1 MRIAMVSEHVG
12 PLAGDAAQ
20 GVHVAGLSA
29 VLSKLGHEVTVYTR
43 REGPGLTDRI
53 RVDGGYDVVHVTA
66 GPERRLGVDAAGA
79 HLGTFAEALAGEWE
93 LRPPDVVHAHHWT
106 AGLAALIGAH
116 RARVPVVH
124 SCHGLAPRP
133 SRRTGPDSIREH
145 RTETE
150 VLIARTAS
158 RIIAGGSAEMTELCR
173 LGAHRARI
181 SVVPGGVDLELFH
194 PDGPVAERGPLRR
207 VLAVG
212 ELLPRNG
219 YHEIITAVSTVD
231 DAELVIVGDGSRAD
245 PDTDQLHALITESGM
260 RKRVVFA
267 GAVPRGEMPAL
278 LRSADVVVCAPWQ
291 EPFGTVAL
299 EAMACGVPVVATE
312 VGVLPDI
319 VLHQVTGLHVVPRD
333 VRALTR
339 ALRSL
344 VDNETLRERFGI
356 AGRDRVVARYSWDR
370 LAQEFLSGYEHAIAL
385 GSRDG
390 VAHDG

>member
-1 MRIAMVSEHVG
+1 MVSEHVG
-12 PLAGDAAQ
+12 PQAGDTAQ
-20 GVHVAGLSA
+20 GVHVAELSA

-43 REGPGLTDRI
+43 REGPGLPERI
-53 RVDGGYDVVHVTA
+53 RADGGYDVVHVTA
-66 GPERRLGVDAAGA
+66 GPARRLGVEDVVP
-79 HLGTFAEALAGEWE
+79 HLGAFAEALAEEWE
-93 LRPPDVVHAHHWT
+93 RRPPDVVHAHRWT
-106 AGLAALIGAH
+106 AGLAAVIGAH
-116 RARVPVVH
+116 RAEVPLVH

-133 SRRTGPDSIREH
+133 GHRTGQDSAWPR
-145 RTETE
+145 RAETE
-150 VLIARTAS
+150 ALLARTAS
-158 RIIAGGSAEMTELCR
+158 RIIAAGSSEVSELCR
-173 LGAHRARI
+173 LGAQRARI

-212 ELLPRNG
+212 ELVPRNG
-219 YHEIITAVSTVD
+219 YHEIITAMSTMD
-231 DAELVIVGDGSRAD
+231 DAELVIVGDSPRAD
-245 PDTDQLHALITESGM
+245 PATDQLHALIDESEM
-260 RKRVVFA
+260 RKRVVCT

-278 LRSADVVVCAPWQ
+278 LRSADVVVCAPWR
-291 EPFGTVAL
+291 EPLGTVAL

-319 VLHQVTGLHVVPRD
+319 VLHQVTGLHVLPRN

-344 VDNETLRERFGI
+344 LANETQREQFGI

-370 LAQEFLSGYEHAIAL
+370 LAREFLSGYQHTAAL
-385 GSRDG
+385 GSRHD